1 MPAKMPPTLVF
12 HGTADKTVKFENSQA
27 FTDKMKANGNSCEL
41 VVFPDAPHSPQ
52 SSKEGEKGKIVK
64 AKIEEESLK
73 FLEKLGLVSQE
84 QASAV
89 AKPTDKEDGE

>member
-12 HGTADKTVKFENSQA
+12 HGTADKTVKFENSKA

-41 VVFPDAPHSPQ
+41 VAFADAPHSPQ

-64 AKIEEESLK
+64 AKIEEQSLK
-73 FLEKLGLVSQE
+73 FLEKLGLVSKE
-84 QASAV
+84 QASAG
-89 AKPTDKEDGE
+89 AKTTEKEDGE